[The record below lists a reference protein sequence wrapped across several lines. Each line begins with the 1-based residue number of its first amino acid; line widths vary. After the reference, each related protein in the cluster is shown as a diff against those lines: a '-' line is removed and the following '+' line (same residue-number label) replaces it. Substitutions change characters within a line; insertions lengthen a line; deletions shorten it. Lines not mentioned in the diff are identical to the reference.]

1 MAKLFMVVALIVVS
15 ATVGIAN
22 AQNVNVNGNK
32 EPFVVEFNKLSSYLK
47 LESYQLNRVFEIN
60 DYFVNQQRESM
71 GASDLRQDKRLQN
84 AVYCNLKLIKKTLT
98 ADQYRKYVTLLNV
111 TNNNNR
117 IIGTKSLSELYLADN
132 E

>member
-1 MAKLFMVVALIVVS
+1 MAKLFMVVVLIVVS

-22 AQNVNVNGNK
+22 AQNVNGNK
-32 EPFVVEFNKLSSYLK
+32 EPFVVEFNKLSSYLN

-60 DYFVNQQRESM
+60 DYFVNQQHESI

-84 AVYCNLKLIKKTLT
+84 AVYCNLKLMKKALT

-117 IIGTKSLSELYLADN
+117 TLGTISLPDIYLADN